1 MFRLKLSKFKQ
12 AFAVAFLPRILVRE
26 FRPVKKKINNYTF
39 DVFNKFGKSTD
50 SGSNDEMTEKQRQII
65 NKCFG
70 EHELEGK
77 YQGEEKEISRSPEA
91 EYVRCSDSR
100 QNEEKASYEGYNAGV
115 QSNDDAA
122 TVKATTARIIDE
134 TLAQKMEKIDETPH
148 VEAGPKDIEGFNS
161 TPKVMGHDIEF
172 FANEKIQQ
180 IDLDD
185 LAKRCV
191 GAPIGNI
198 DELLIR
204 EMKNMSLKD
213 CNSQLDM
220 NLVRGHCV
228 EKYYS
233 GIFQHL
239 TQQSKALD
247 GKMEKRDGNEAANP
261 LDLFYDNSINPDRE
275 MKSERIT
282 PLHTDSLHLFTI
294 DEGCKDFKESG
305 LIRDSCMDYTSDV
318 KDTFYNQPEVLNPY
332 GGPVF
337 PFYEYGN
344 KGPIMVEKFNE
355 TTTATVAEPEVETN
369 MPEAQDIHLGKEDS
383 IVRDID
389 PLQSDLS
396 RIVEPTKTEGHAKEQ
411 EFSYI
416 TDKIRKMT
424 RKEKVRPK
432 VSSSD
437 ECSAESPFATRNQSY
452 LKVGDIYLNPNQ
464 IGTLAKVEMLK
475 LLYLNANKTKRSNE
489 SRLYSTPSEFSSGD
503 EMNQEHN
510 SAISGRLDQ
519 EFASREGHSSVE
531 LPTNSAISANQN
543 PGEYYTLDDL
553 HQSLNFLHEPWPTLT
568 AECHNIDSALWTPLQ
583 KTDECFTPDS
593 DDTIHELGY
602 PIVLRDPFSYVCFQQ
617 NTPQKTVLDTL
628 NEQISSATAD
638 KVTFSADA
646 DVTTKTDDGIPLSQV
661 LKQIRNKNRLEFCRN
676 LLLQCAKPNAKKLT
690 CFPPLDKSKP
700 RTTLYPRP
708 CQPKPKKPDNKPEPC
723 QPKKDPCAKFLPF
736 FFSTLVRSE
745 IAINIQAMQPLY
757 HVCAYKTMVA
767 DEIVERLRNL
777 YKRLQFVKFNRDIH
791 YAKDANCARDF
802 EPWIPIPSWPLPK
815 VDKKRPF
822 VCPKEGCKQ
831 FPVPQSNPP
840 KQKPCPGMPRKRFS
854 FAAINTPEILIN

>member
-12 AFAVAFLPRILVRE
+12 AFAVAILPRILVRE

-50 SGSNDEMTEKQRQII
+50 SGSKDEVTDKQRQII
-65 NKCFG
+65 DKCFG
-70 EHELEGK
+70 EHEPEGK

-91 EYVRCSDSR
+91 EYVRCSECR
-100 QNEEKASYEGYNAGV
+100 QNEEKASYDAYNAEV
-115 QSNDDAA
+115 QTNEEAA
-122 TVKATTARIIDE
+122 SVKATTARIIDE
-134 TLAQKMEKIDETPH
+134 ALAQKVEKIDETPH
-148 VEAGPKDIEGFNS
+148 VEASPKDIEGFNS

-198 DELLIR
+198 DELLLK
-204 EMKNMSLKD
+204 EMKNMSLKNCQSD
-213 CNSQLDM
+213 LDM

-233 GIFQHL
+233 GIFEHL
-239 TQQSKALD
+239 TQQSKTLD
-247 GKMEKRDGNEAANP
+247 KTEKKDGNEVTNP
-261 LDLFYDNSINPDRE
+261 LDLFYDNSISPE
-275 MKSERIT
+275 KELKSERIT

-294 DEGCKDFKESG
+294 DEGYKDFKETG
-305 LIRDSCMDYTSDV
+305 LIRDSCMDFTTDV
-318 KDTFYNQPEVLNPY
+318 KDTYYNQPEVLTPY

-337 PFYEYGN
+337 PFYEYGT
-344 KGPIMVEKFNE
+344 KEPIILEQFKE
-355 TTTATVAEPEVETN
+355 TTTATVAETGLASN
-369 MPEAQDIHLGKEDS
+369 IPEAQDIHVGKEDS

-389 PLQSDLS
+389 PLHRDLS
-396 RIVEPTKTEGHAKEQ
+396 RVVEPSKAERHAKEE

-416 TDKIRKMT
+416 TDKIGKMT
-424 RKEKVRPK
+424 RKEKTRPK
-432 VSSSD
+432 VSSID
-437 ECSAESPFATRNQSY
+437 ECSGESPFTTRNQSY
-452 LKVGDIYLNPNQ
+452 LKLNDIYLNPNQ

-475 LLYLNANKTKRSNE
+475 LLYLNASKARNYQ
-489 SRLYSTPSEFSSGD
+489 SRLYSTPSEFSTGD
-503 EMNQEHN
+503 EMNQEQN

-519 EFASREGHSSVE
+519 EFSSREGNSGVD

-543 PGEYYTLDDL
+543 PGEYYTLSDL
-553 HQSLNFLHEPWPTLT
+553 HESLNFLHEPWPTLT
-568 AECHNIDSALWTPLQ
+568 ADCHNIHSALWTPLH
-583 KTDECFTPDS
+583 KNDECYTHDS

-602 PIVLRDPFSYVCFQQ
+602 PIVLRDPFSYVCSEQV
-617 NTPQKTVLDTL
+617 TPQKTVLDTL

-638 KVTFSADA
+638 KITFSADA
-646 DVTTKTDDGIPLSQV
+646 DVTTKTDDGRPLSEV

-690 CFPPLDKSKP
+690 CFPPLDRSKP
-700 RTTLYPRP
+700 RTNLYPRP
-708 CQPKPKKPDNKPEPC
+708 CQPKPKEKPDNKPEPC
-723 QPKKDPCAKFLPF
+723 RPKKDPCAKFLPF
-736 FFSTLVRSE
+736 LFSTLVRSE
-745 IAINIQAMQPLY
+745 IAINIQAMKPLY

-777 YKRLQFVKFNRDIH
+777 YKRLQFVKFNRDINF
-791 YAKDANCARDF
+791 AKDANCARDF
-802 EPWIPIPSWPLPK
+802 EPWIPIPSWPVPK
-815 VDKKRPF
+815 VEKKRPF

-831 FPVPQSNPP
+831 FPVPQTNPP